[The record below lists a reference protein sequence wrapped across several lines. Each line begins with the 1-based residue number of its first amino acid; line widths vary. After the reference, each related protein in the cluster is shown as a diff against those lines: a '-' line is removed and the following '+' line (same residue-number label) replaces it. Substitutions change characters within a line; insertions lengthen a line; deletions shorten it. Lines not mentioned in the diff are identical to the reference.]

1 MKVES
6 LFMKVKALFPKLEAV
21 FMKVK
26 ALFPKVET
34 VFMKVKTLFPKL
46 ETVFSINDLGKVK
59 YGTLL
64 CRRNGLAKWRLQHRQ
79 FNCH

>member
-6 LFMKVKALFPKLEAV
+6 LFMKIKVLFPKLELL

-26 ALFPKVET
+26 VLFPKLEI

-64 CRRNGLAKWRLQHRQ
+64 AIMLFKMCV
-79 FNCH
+79 